1 MQVKTDSD
9 KVKFPLVLD
18 MFHLIGIDDLNESKN
33 MVKSTIDEIDVKKQ
47 SLGRGSA
54 SRRSIE
60 SHSDLNAHGQQLLLD
75 YKTELSR
82 KRNFECEIQ
91 FFCTVRRLLY

>member
-1 MQVKTDSD
+1 VGGGMQVKTDSD

-33 MVKSTIDEIDVKKQ
+33 TVKSTRQDEIDVKKQ
-47 SLGRGSA
+47 ILGGA
-54 SRRSIE
+54 SSSRSSIE
-60 SHSDLNAHGQQLLLD
+60 SHCDLNAHNQQLLLD

-82 KRNFECEIQ
+82 KRNFECEI
-91 FFCTVRRLLY
+91 